1 MTVLVVLSTLL
12 GVGEDLIGL
21 GSLLEALLGLLVALV
36 LVGMVLYSLLAEG
49 LLDLDFRGVA
59 VNAQYLV
66 VISFIAVRHNDF
78 LDNAT
83 SSDPVMRRCPLLK
96 FRSV

>member
-1 MTVLVVLSTLL
+1 MTVLVIQGALL
-12 GVGEDLIGL
+12 GIGEDLIGL
-21 GSLLEALLGLLVALV
+21 GSLLELFLRILLAIV
-36 LVGMVLYSLLAEG
+36 LVGMMLHCQLAEG
-49 LLDLDFRGVA
+49 FLYLRFRSVA

-83 SSDPVMRRCPLLK
+83 SSDLMIRRCPLLK
-96 FRSV
+96 

>member
-1 MTVLVVLSTLL
+1 MAVLVVLGAFLR
-12 GVGEDLIGL
+12 VGEDLVGL
-21 GSLLEALLGLLVALV
+21 GSLLEQFLGPLVALV
-36 LVGMVLYSLLAEG
+36 LVGMVLYRQLAEG
-49 LLDLDFRGVA
+49 LLYLGFRGVA

-66 VISFIAVRHNDF
+66 VISFIAVRHNGF

-96 FRSV
+96 